1 MRGKKLTTEQFI
13 EKAKK
18 IHGLKY
24 EYSKS
29 IYINKRTKIEIIC
42 SNHGSFWQL
51 PLNHLNYTHN
61 CPHCL
66 KINKINE
73 LSDILNRFKKKH
85 GSKFDY
91 SEVNY
96 KGMNANIKI
105 KCVKHNLFFFQTP
118 NSHCKGSECPLCRYE
133 KSSASKLNDI
143 DDVLSRFKK
152 IYDNRYDYSEF
163 NYTHFQ
169 KQSVIKCK
177 IHGAFLK
184 SALSHLNGSECP
196 KCTNNVSKPEIEV
209 QDFIKSLG
217 FKIQVNVRN
226 VINPLELDIYIPEKQ
241 IAIEFN
247 GLYWH
252 SDLFKE
258 DKYHLKKL
266 EECESKDIKLIQIF
280 EDEWLNKQE
289 IVKSRLRNILGKIE
303 NKIYARNCVVK
314 ELDSKTVTKFLN
326 ENHLQGSV
334 GSKIKLGLFHNEEL
348 VSIMTFGNLR
358 KNLGQKSKDDTF
370 ELLRFCNKLN
380 INIIGGASK
389 LFKYFISNYSC
400 VSVISYADR
409 RWSNGE
415 LYNTLGF
422 KHIHN
427 SQPNYFYVKNGEV
440 KREARFKYRKDIL
453 VSEGFDK
460 NKTEKQIMIDRN
472 YFRIY
477 DCGAMK
483 FMYEKCGD

>member
-1 MRGKKLTTEQFI
+1 MRGKKLTTEEFI
-13 EKAKK
+13 GKAQQIHSQKYDYELVDYKNAHTKVKIICPKHGIFEQLPNNHLRKNGCKK
-18 IHGLKY
+18 CTDDSKKTSFNKIDEY
-24 EYSKS
+24 YDYSKVN
-29 IYINKRTKIEIIC
+29 YINSKTKVEIIC
-42 SNHGSFWQL
+42 PIHGSFWQT
-51 PLNHLNYTHN
+51 PNNHLSKNQK
-61 CPHCL
+61 CPKCVIQINSEN
-66 KINKINE
+66 KKYSIDDFINKSNIAHN
-73 LSDILNRFKKKH
+73 FK
-85 GSKFDY
+85 
-91 SEVNY
+91 
-96 KGMNANIKI
+96 
-105 KCVKHNLFFFQTP
+105 
-118 NSHCKGSECPLCRYE
+118 
-133 KSSASKLNDI
+133 
-143 DDVLSRFKK
+143 
-152 IYDNRYDYSEF
+152 YDYSETTY
-163 NYTHFQ
+163 N
-169 KQSVIKCK
+169 SIKDKVKIICP
-177 IHGAFLK
+177 IHGEFHQIAGN
-184 SALSHLNGSECP
+184 HLYGNGCP
-196 KCTNNVSKPEIEV
+196 KCNNNGTSKMEKEIVE
-209 QDFIKSLG
+209 FIKELG
-217 FKIQVNVRN
+217 LGVEENNITVLGGK
-226 VINPLELDIYIPEKQ
+226 ELDIYIPEKQ

-266 EECESKDIKLIQIF
+266 EECESMGIKLIQIF

-303 NKIYARNCVVK
+303 NKIYARKCIIK

-326 ENHLQGSV
+326 ENHLQGTV
-334 GSKIKLGLFHNEEL
+334 GSKIKLGLFHNDEL

-400 VSVISYADR
+400 VSVISYSDR
-409 RWSNGE
+409 RWGSGE
-415 LYNTLGF
+415 LYGTLGF

>member
-1 MRGKKLTTEQFI
+1 MKKLTTEEFI

-18 IHGLKY
+18 IHGSKY
-24 EYSKS
+24 DYSKT
-29 IYINKRTKIEIIC
+29 YYLGNKVKIKIICPKHGEFQQIAGNHISKKCNCPKCKNTAKMNTESFIKKAQQIHQNKYDYSKVVYKKSSEKVEIIC
-42 SNHGSFWQL
+42 PEHGVFWQR
-51 PLNHLNYTHN
+51 PTNHLCERGCQKCANRTIEKK
-61 CPHCL
+61 L
-66 KINKINE
+66 KKTTRQFVDE
-73 LSDILNRFKKKH
+73 CVL
-85 GSKFDY
+85 KFGNVYDY
-91 SEVNY
+91 RLVNY
-96 KGMNANIKI
+96 NGNKNKVKVICPEHGVFEQFPGNHIKG
-105 KCVKHNLFFFQTP
+105 
-118 NSHCKGSECPLCRYE
+118 Y
-133 KSSASKLNDI
+133 
-143 DDVLSRFKK
+143 
-152 IYDNRYDYSEF
+152 
-163 NYTHFQ
+163 
-169 KQSVIKCK
+169 
-177 IHGAFLK
+177 
-184 SALSHLNGSECP
+184 NGCP
-196 KCTNNVSKPEIEV
+196 KCNNNGVSKMEKEIVEC
-209 QDFIKSLG
+209 IKGLG
-217 FKIQVNVRN
+217 LGVEENNTTVLGGK
-226 VINPLELDIYIPEKQ
+226 ELDIYIPEKQ

-266 EECESKDIKLIQIF
+266 EECEAKGIKLIQIF

-334 GSKIKLGLFHNEEL
+334 GSKIKLGLFYNEEL

-380 INIIGGASK
+380 VNIIGGASK
-389 LFKYFISNYSC
+389 LFKYFTSNYSC

-409 RWSNGE
+409 RWGNGE

-422 KHIHN
+422 KYIHN